1 MLNTEEQM
9 ELSVIDDNES
19 ELGQI
24 IKTSIAKQSLSVR
37 KLSKL
42 TGISSA
48 TLSRIINNKQAANI
62 GHIKKISTQLGI
74 PIDQLLLAVGIGDKK
89 QVSDDSYMILTMISD
104 ILSAFE
110 INIDTITRDIQ
121 KELFKFEKYARTE
134 EGAKL
139 IHNSFESKLEASK
152 GTGLVI
158 DQLNLFYKRYC
169 KADINKEEQ
178 AIIGSALLY
187 FILSADVIPD
197 YVFPIGYLD
206 DAIAV
211 NLVTRRLA
219 LL

>member
-1 MLNTEEQM
+1 MLNTEERM
-9 ELSVIDDNES
+9 DLSIIDENES
-19 ELGQI
+19 ELGRI

-37 KLSKL
+37 KLSKM

-62 GHIKKISTQLGI
+62 GHIKKISTELGI
-74 PIDQLLLAVGIGDKK
+74 PIDQLLLAVGIGDNK
-89 QVSDDSYMILTMISD
+89 QVSGDSYLILTMISD
-104 ILSAFE
+104 ILKAFD
-110 INIDTITRDIQ
+110 IDIDTITGDIQ
-121 KELFKFEKYARTE
+121 KELYKFEKYARTK
-134 EGAKL
+134 EGEKL
-139 IHNSFESKLEASK
+139 IYSSFESKLEK
-152 GTGLVI
+152 NNGTGLII
-158 DQLNLFYKRYC
+158 DQLNLLFQRFC
-169 KADINKEEQ
+169 KADINKDEQ

-219 LL
+219 LP